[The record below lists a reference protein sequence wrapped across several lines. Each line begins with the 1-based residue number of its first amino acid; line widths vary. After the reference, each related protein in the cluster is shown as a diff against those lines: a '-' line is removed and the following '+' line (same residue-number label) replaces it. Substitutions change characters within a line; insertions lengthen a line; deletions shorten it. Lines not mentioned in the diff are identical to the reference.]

1 MAKMTLRLPDDLMRQ
16 IERISVKHSSI
27 VEEALQA
34 GGEVVL
40 KKAQDNLNAVVGKGT
55 KHPSRSTGELKRSL
69 GLSPVKSNSTG
80 VDIKVGFSEPH
91 SGGVSNAMLAS
102 IIEYGKHGQPAKPF
116 MTPAKHASRKECIA
130 AIRAKFESEVGK
142 L

>member
-1 MAKMTLRLPDDLMRQ
+1 MAKMTLHLPDDLMRQ
-16 IERISVKHSSI
+16 IERISVKESRI

-40 KKAQDNLNAVVGKGT
+40 KKAQDNLNAVIGKGT
-55 KHPSRSTGELKRSL
+55 KYPSRATGELKRAL
-69 GLSPVKSNSTG
+69 GLSPVKANTTG

-116 MTPAKHASRKECIA
+116 MAPAKHASRKECIA
-130 AIRAKFESEVGK
+130 AIRAKFESEVEK